1 MFVGSS
7 KSLSNDEDI
16 NQQIGSLGLAIVA
29 TKKILDTIEK
39 EVMETKKEVG
49 HLISKNKEISGQVRS
64 VARNIFTMKSSQPVY
79 TMMQGNDGKES
90 LLLSTS
96 CLSSDSSDSG
106 VRKFKTSFK
115 SSFYAYCDMEQEN
128 GNWIVIQN
136 RFDGS
141 IDFYKGWVEYVHGFG
156 NVAGEFWLGLEQIHE
171 VI

>member
-1 MFVGSS
+1 MGS
-7 KSLSNDEDI
+7 
-16 NQQIGSLGLAIVA
+16 AIVA
-29 TKKILDTIEK
+29 TKQILDKIEK
-39 EVMETKKEVG
+39 EVIETKKEVG
-49 HLISKNKEISGQVRS
+49 HLIAKNKEMSGQVRS

-90 LLLSTS
+90 LHLSTS
-96 CLSSDSSDSG
+96 CLSSDSADSG

-115 SSFYAYCDMEQEN
+115 SSFYAYCDMEHEN

-141 IDFYKGWVEYVHGFG
+141 IDFYKGWAEYVHGFG

-171 VI
+171 VS